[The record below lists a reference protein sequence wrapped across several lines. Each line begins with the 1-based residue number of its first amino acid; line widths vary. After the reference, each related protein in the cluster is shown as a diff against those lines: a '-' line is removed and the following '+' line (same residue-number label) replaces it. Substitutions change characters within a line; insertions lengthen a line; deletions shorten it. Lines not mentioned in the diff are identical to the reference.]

1 MSNFGPMIRQKKIR
15 SIDKRLS
22 GKVKFLNYRKGYGF
36 IIPDEEGAKDVF
48 VHITAV
54 HEAGLRGL
62 ETDQAVTYELKEE
75 NGKTCATNL
84 ALK

>member
-1 MSNFGPMIRQKKIR
+1 M
-15 SIDKRLS
+15 LS
-22 GKVKFLNYRKGYGF
+22 GKVKFFNYRKGYGF

-62 ETDQAVTYELKEE
+62 DADQAVSYELKEE

>member
-1 MSNFGPMIRQKKIR
+1 M
-15 SIDKRLS
+15 LS
-22 GKVKFLNYRKGYGF
+22 GKVIWFNYKNGYGF
-36 IIPDEEGAKDVF
+36 ITPDEGGEGTKDVF

-62 ETDQAVTYELKEE
+62 DEGQPISYELKEE

-84 ALK
+84 TLK

>member
-1 MSNFGPMIRQKKIR
+1 MAQ
-15 SIDKRLS
+15 
-22 GKVKFLNYRKGYGF
+22 GKVKWFNYKKGYGF
-36 IIPDEEGAKDVF
+36 ITPAEGEKDVF

-62 ETDQAVTYELKEE
+62 DEGQDISYELKEE

-84 ALK
+84 TLK

>member
-1 MSNFGPMIRQKKIR
+1 M
-15 SIDKRLS
+15 LS
-22 GKVKFLNYRKGYGF
+22 GKIKSFNYRRGYGF
-36 IIPDEEGAKDVF
+36 IVPDDGGKDVF

-62 ETDQAVTYELKEE
+62 DKDQAVSYELKEE

>member
-1 MSNFGPMIRQKKIR
+1 M
-15 SIDKRLS
+15 LS
-22 GKVKFLNYRKGYGF
+22 GKVKWFNYKNGYGF
-36 IIPDEEGAKDVF
+36 ITPDDAPEGAKDVF

-62 ETDQAVTYELKEE
+62 DEGQAISYELKEE

-84 ALK
+84 TLK